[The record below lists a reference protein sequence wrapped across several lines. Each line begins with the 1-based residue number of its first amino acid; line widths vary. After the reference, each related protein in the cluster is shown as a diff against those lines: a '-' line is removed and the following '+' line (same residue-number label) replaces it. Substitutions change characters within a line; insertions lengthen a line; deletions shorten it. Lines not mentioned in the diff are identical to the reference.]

1 MAEIMTFMD
10 KSAIPALINFSDEY
24 VDHIWER
31 KSTAIILFV
40 DSAQESQEDQSLSR
54 VFREVAEIM
63 EGDDIL
69 FIVADVQTTVG
80 SNLAYYVSVRSV
92 PTIRLLNP
100 GEDRIHKY
108 KYDNG
113 SVDDVTQQNLLQ
125 FMDDFRAGSLTS
137 YVKSQEKPEEQ
148 TSPVLTLVGTTHQ

>member
-24 VDHIWER
+24 VDHIWVR

-80 SNLAYYVSVRSV
+80 SNLAY
-92 PTIRLLNP
+92 
-100 GEDRIHKY
+100 
-108 KYDNG
+108 
-113 SVDDVTQQNLLQ
+113 
-125 FMDDFRAGSLTS
+125 
-137 YVKSQEKPEEQ
+137 
-148 TSPVLTLVGTTHQ
+148 